1 MGELQIVKSDEA
13 VWCCDTRGTVLH
25 ACPLV
30 NRRVRQFGSLLNI
43 ADILERELNP
53 VIHDWLSLVE
63 KQENPMSIKLSYED
77 RTGHLPV
84 LFREVIAR
92 LEVFNPTHV
101 CPVFYFAQPQP
112 CLSKKL

>member
-1 MGELQIVKSDEA
+1 
-13 VWCCDTRGTVLH
+13 
-25 ACPLV
+25 
-30 NRRVRQFGSLLNI
+30 VRQFGSLLNI

-84 LFREVIAR
+84 LLREVIAR
-92 LEVFNPTHV
+92 LEVFNATHDLPNVLFCIALTAPEPETIPLLV
-101 CPVFYFAQPQP
+101 CTAPLPWKRLETTYRYDCV
-112 CLSKKL
+112 SST